1 MVQHVEFRRKW
12 DSLGPSVECPT
23 GRLSEGFYQSI
34 KTTTGRAHL
43 SIDLPEADGWQ
54 TYHHTPSLSG
64 LLCWRAWPQIILAR
78 NFHDD
83 DNDLYRD
90 LTFPLSVPRPHA
102 GNNSLV
108 SGCWIVEQG
117 KPPNPFPALSL
128 LVPPAQDEVLAQSRT
143 LILFLLSLSLRLGT
157 SSSEFQ
163 PWIGMRIACTKYFSC
178 IRKSVF

>member
-1 MVQHVEFRRKW
+1 M
-12 DSLGPSVECPT
+12 GPSVECPT

-64 LLCWRAWPQIILAR
+64 LLCWRAWPQII
-78 NFHDD
+78 
-83 DNDLYRD
+83 
-90 LTFPLSVPRPHA
+90 FPLSVPRPPA